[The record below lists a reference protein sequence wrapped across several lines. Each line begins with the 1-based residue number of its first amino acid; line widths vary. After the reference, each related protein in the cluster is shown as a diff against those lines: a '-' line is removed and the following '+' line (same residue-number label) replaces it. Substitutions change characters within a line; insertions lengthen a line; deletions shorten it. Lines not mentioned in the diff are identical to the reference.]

1 MHNDVNRLK
10 LDAIQSLLP
19 VGISGLLFYLI
30 WKDDG
35 ASTKSNSWRAP
46 LYIGFGLAVTALSLT
61 AGISLNTQSI
71 NQWHHWGAYIGPAQL
86 LTQGIIPFNEIP
98 LQYGLGPSLLISL
111 GCQTDCWNSL
121 YWISA
126 SFTIV
131 MTYLLAYIALKL
143 NQQKTFF
150 REFWVLLTI
159 LLSCIIWTALPMALE
174 SVTSTPS
181 TSGLRFLPGV
191 LMTALLV
198 WTSSKDSGN
207 GKLNASI
214 PPFAWSFF
222 PHNALWIVSFW
233 YSPEAGI
240 QTSVLWFG
248 YCFLQNIYSGIQS
261 IITNIFTTCSKLLFI
276 FTLGIATFCVGFFAI
291 WGQLPNLSTYFAY
304 ILHPPGPLPVNQNGC
319 IWFAVMVT
327 ILFFIWSKQQKNKDI
342 AKPKNT
348 AIWIVFLLCYANFTY
363 FIGRSA
369 DNNILNLL
377 PYFGV
382 LLVGL
387 QSQLEK
393 GMSKAIANVLLA
405 AIIAWLPIMDWGNY
419 ARAIQSGEFFS
430 LSPERL
436 SQTFT
441 RTNHSSDKYFV
452 DPKEIANNRDIGEAL
467 VFIASKYNEP
477 VEIIDRFNLLDT
489 AQTLAPWDGLHG
501 PANFMYIPSSLR
513 QRYLANVKTRLNR
526 PGWILISSK
535 IKEGGEFIKD
545 YQSIY
550 TEDARIRFGDYQAIR
565 FIPSR

>member
-1 MHNDVNRLK
+1 M
-10 LDAIQSLLP
+10 
-19 VGISGLLFYLI
+19 
-30 WKDDG
+30 
-35 ASTKSNSWRAP
+35 
-46 LYIGFGLAVTALSLT
+46 
-61 AGISLNTQSI
+61 
-71 NQWHHWGAYIGPAQL
+71 
-86 LTQGIIPFNEIP
+86 E
-98 LQYGLGPSLLISL
+98 
-111 GCQTDCWNSL
+111 
-121 YWISA
+121 
-126 SFTIV
+126 
-131 MTYLLAYIALKL
+131 
-143 NQQKTFF
+143 
-150 REFWVLLTI
+150 
-159 LLSCIIWTALPMALE
+159 
-174 SVTSTPS
+174 
-181 TSGLRFLPGV
+181 
-191 LMTALLV
+191 
-198 WTSSKDSGN
+198 
-207 GKLNASI
+207 
-214 PPFAWSFF
+214 FF

-248 YCFLQNIYSGIQS
+248 YCFLQNIYSGNQS

-393 GMSKAIANVLLA
+393 GMSKAIATVLLA
-405 AIIAWLPIMDWGNY
+405 AIIAWLPIMGWGNY